1 MAWGKSVQL
10 SEGFAAAYSKER
22 AGDDNPAH
30 FRHNGAYMGYR
41 TSPRGDAGC
50 AGCLSRLSDVTDA
63 TGGVRTLREAVVL
76 SNEAIGS
83 DSIQFSS
90 GLAAI
95 IQLRQSPLTIRD
107 TLTIVGPGSSQIGI
121 NDLRVTGAP
130 RQIEICGSIQRCPQ
144 LTDSKGS
151 TRACE
156 GFPGLTLARHSVLL
170 PNC

>member
-1 MAWGKSVQL
+1 MTIQL
-10 SEGFAAAYSKER
+10 TSAT
-22 AGDDNPAH
+22 
-30 FRHNGAYMGYR
+30 MGP
-41 TSPRGDAGC
+41 TWAIGQSPRGDAGR

-121 NDLRVTGAP
+121 NDLRVT
-130 RQIEICGSIQRCPQ
+130 
-144 LTDSKGS
+144 
-151 TRACE
+151 
-156 GFPGLTLARHSVLL
+156 ARHVRSRFVVRS
-170 PNC
+170 NDARN